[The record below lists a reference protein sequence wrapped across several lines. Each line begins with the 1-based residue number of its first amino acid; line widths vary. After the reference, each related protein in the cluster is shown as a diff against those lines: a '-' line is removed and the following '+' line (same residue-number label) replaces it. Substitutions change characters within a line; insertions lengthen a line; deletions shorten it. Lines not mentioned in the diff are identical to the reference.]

1 MASPP
6 WLALRSGC
14 AWSPRLG
21 LGPVPRRASWG
32 HGRGL
37 WCLGSGGRREGL
49 GIGQRRYGRGRVAL
63 AVGVIAGVADA
74 ATGTRERLGQSTSA
88 RSCEEQRTGT
98 VALIFATPRGDPVR
112 ANGGCI
118 GLHLLT
124 LRFVTMGLSP

>member
-21 LGPVPRRASWG
+21 LGPVSRRASWG

-49 GIGQRRYGRGRVAL
+49 GIGQRRCGRGGVAL
-63 AVGVIAGVADA
+63 AVGVAAGVADA
-74 ATGTRERLGQSTSA
+74 AAGTRERLGRSTHVRGAEDGGGGVDFCDSA
-88 RSCEEQRTGT
+88 RRSR
-98 VALIFATPRGDPVR
+98 
-112 ANGGCI
+112 
-118 GLHLLT
+118 
-124 LRFVTMGLSP
+124 